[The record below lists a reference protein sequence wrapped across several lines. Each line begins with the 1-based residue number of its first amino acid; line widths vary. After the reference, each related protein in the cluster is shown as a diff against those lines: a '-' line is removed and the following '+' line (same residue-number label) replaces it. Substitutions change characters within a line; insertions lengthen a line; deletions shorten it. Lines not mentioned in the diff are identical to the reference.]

1 MARRILKKTRA
12 GCAPQSLVLACVM
25 YRSIYTHVRV
35 RSAICA
41 LVLLLAHSIPSYAVS
56 MNNDPKGFHNI
67 VWGATL
73 ASRPDM
79 EVAREGVHIME
90 YRLKGIAPALDS
102 IPVESVR
109 LSSID
114 GEFARVT
121 IRYKGEETHK
131 RILSYLEREFGQIE
145 RLPGQM
151 MRGLN
156 QQYNW
161 RGSDSE
167 INLTYHAS
175 TERGFIF
182 IDSRSLAPRFNDYLA
197 DTAD

>member
-1 MARRILKKTRA
+1 
-12 GCAPQSLVLACVM
+12 
-25 YRSIYTHVRV
+25 
-35 RSAICA
+35 
-41 LVLLLAHSIPSYAVS
+41 

-67 VWGATL
+67 PWGAAL
-73 ASRPDM
+73 ESRPDM
-79 EVAREGVHIME
+79 EVTREGPNIME
-90 YRLKGIAPALDS
+90 YRLKGMTPALDS

-114 GEFARVT
+114 GQFARVT
-121 IRYKGEETHK
+121 IRYKGEEIHK
-131 RILSYLEREFGQIE
+131 RILAYLEREFGQIE
-145 RLPGQM
+145 RIPGQM

-167 INLTYHAS
+167 INLTYQSS
-175 TERGFIF
+175 TERGFVF